1 MILLESVMAVSL
13 SSLFKKE
20 VREKQGKLMAKQR
33 RFAYTSLLP
42 FLLYMGLFT
51 LFPIIWAVVMSFFDY
66 TPIREGSGFLGLGGA
81 NPFIGIDNYIELF
94 TGTSKPAEVFR
105 LAVKN
110 TFLFTVLVLP
120 LNLAI
125 TLPLAV
131 ILESIGERFRTMFR
145 AIYFLPAISSSV
157 ALVTIWAYM
166 YAPGWGLLSMMFKAV
181 GLVPPKSWLSDPSM
195 VYFGVPLAMICV
207 VVAHVW
213 QDFGFNLVIF
223 VAALQG
229 IPKTLR
235 EAARVDG
242 ANAWQEFWWIV
253 VPLLRRTILFACV
266 LTVLSSLQVFVIFQL
281 LSRGG
286 PQNQT
291 QTMLL
296 SIYENAFRFANNLGL
311 SAAMSMILFI
321 IILLLTV
328 FQFRILRT
336 EWEY

>member
-1 MILLESVMAVSL
+1 MEI

-20 VREKQGKLMAKQR
+20 VVSEGGKLTAKQR
-33 RFAYTSLLP
+33 RFAYTSLVP
-42 FLLYMGLFT
+42 ILLYLGLFS
-51 LFPIIWAVVMSFFDY
+51 LFPILWAVVMGFFSY

-81 NPFIGIDNYIELF
+81 NPFVGINNYIELF
-94 TGTSKPAEVFR
+94 TGTGKPAEVFR

-110 TFLFTVLVLP
+110 TFLFTALVLP
-120 LNLAI
+120 LNLAV

-131 ILESIGERFRTMFR
+131 LLESVGEKFKTLFR
-145 AIYFLPAISSSV
+145 AIYFLPTISSSV

-166 YAPGWGLLSMMFKAV
+166 YAPGWGLLSIMFKAV
-181 GLVPPKSWLSDPSM
+181 GLVPPKSWLADPNTI
-195 VYFGVPLAMICV
+195 YFGVPLAMICV

-213 QDFGFNLVIF
+213 QDFGYNLVIF
-223 VAALQG
+223 VAALQS

-242 ANAWQEFWWIV
+242 ANVWQEFWLIV
-253 VPLLRRTILFACV
+253 VPLLRRTVLLTSV
-266 LTVLSSLQVFVIFQL
+266 LTVVSSLQVFVIFQL
-281 LSRGG
+281 LTRGG
-286 PQNQT
+286 PKNQT

-321 IILLLTV
+321 IILTLTV
-328 FQFRILRT
+328 IQFRILRT

>member
-1 MILLESVMAVSL
+1 MAVSI

-20 VREKQGKLMAKQR
+20 VVEEGGKLMAKQR
-33 RFAYTSLLP
+33 RFAYASLIP
-42 FLLYMGLFT
+42 ILLYMGLFT
-51 LFPIIWAVVMSFFDY
+51 LFPILWAVVMSFFSY

-81 NPFIGIDNYIELF
+81 NPFIAIDNYIELF
-94 TGTSKPAEVFR
+94 TGTSQPAEVFR

-110 TFLFTVLVLP
+110 TFLFTALVLP

-131 ILESIGERFRTMFR
+131 ILESIGKRFKTLFR

-157 ALVTIWAYM
+157 ALVIIWDFI
-166 YAPGWGLLSMMFKAV
+166 YAPGWGLLSMMFKAIGV
-181 GLVPPKSWLSDPSM
+181 VPPKSWLQDPNTI
-195 VYFGVPLAMICV
+195 YFGVPLAMICV

-213 QDFGFNLVIF
+213 QDFGYNLVIF
-223 VAALQG
+223 VAALQS
-229 IPKTLR
+229 IPGTLR

-242 ANAWQEFWWIV
+242 ANAWQEFWLIV
-253 VPLLRRTILFACV
+253 VPLLRRTILFASV

-281 LSRGG
+281 LTRGG
-286 PQNQT
+286 PKNQT

-311 SAAMSMILFI
+311 SAAMSMILFL
-321 IILLLTV
+321 IILILTV
-328 FQFRILRT
+328 LQFRLWRT

>member
-1 MILLESVMAVSL
+1 MEIT
-13 SSLFKKE
+13 SLFKKE
-20 VREKQGKLMAKQR
+20 IVRDAGKLTAKQR
-33 RFAYTSLLP
+33 RFAYTSLMP
-42 FLLYMGLFT
+42 ILLYTGLFT
-51 LFPIIWAVVMSFFDY
+51 LFPILWAIVMSFFSY

-81 NPFIGIDNYIELF
+81 NPFVGVDNFIELL
-94 TGTSKPAEVFR
+94 TGTGKPAEVFR
-105 LAVKN
+105 LAVRN
-110 TFLFTVLVLP
+110 TFLFTALVLP

-131 ILESIGERFRTMFR
+131 LLESIGEKFKTLFR
-145 AIYFLPAISSSV
+145 AIYFLPTISLSV
-157 ALVTIWAYM
+157 AIVIIWAYM
-166 YAPGWGLLSMMFKAV
+166 YAPGWGLLSLMFKAV
-181 GLVPPKSWLSDPSM
+181 GLVPPKSWLQDPST

-213 QDFGFNLVIF
+213 QDFGYNLVIF
-223 VAALQG
+223 VAALQS

-242 ANAWQEFWWIV
+242 ANVWQEFWLIV
-253 VPLLRRTILFACV
+253 VPLLRRTVLLTSV
-266 LTVLSSLQVFVIFQL
+266 LTVISSLQVFVIFQQL
-281 LSRGG
+281 TRGG

-291 QTMLL
+291 QTMVL

-321 IILLLTV
+321 IILILTV
-328 FQFRILRT
+328 TQFRILRT

>member
-1 MILLESVMAVSL
+1 MEIT
-13 SSLFKKE
+13 SLFKKE
-20 VREKQGKLMAKQR
+20 IVRDAGKLTAKQR
-33 RFAYTSLLP
+33 RFAYTSLMP
-42 FLLYMGLFT
+42 ILLYIGLFS
-51 LFPIIWAVVMSFFDY
+51 LFPILWAVVMSFFSY

-81 NPFIGIDNYIELF
+81 NPFIAIDNFIELL
-94 TGTSKPAEVFR
+94 TGTGKPAEAFR
-105 LAVKN
+105 LAVRN
-110 TFLFTVLVLP
+110 TFLFTALVLP

-131 ILESIGERFRTMFR
+131 LLESISERFKTLFR
-145 AIYFLPAISSSV
+145 AIYFLPTISSSV

-166 YAPGWGLLSMMFKAV
+166 YAPGWGLLSLIFKAV
-181 GLVPPKSWLSDPSM
+181 GLVPPKSWLQDPNA

-213 QDFGFNLVIF
+213 QDFGYNLVIF
-223 VAALQG
+223 VAALQS

-242 ANAWQEFWWIV
+242 ANVWQEFWLIV
-253 VPLLRRTILFACV
+253 VPLLRRTVLLTSV
-266 LTVLSSLQVFVIFQL
+266 LTVISSLQVFVIFQL
-281 LSRGG
+281 LTRGG
-286 PQNQT
+286 PKNQT

-311 SAAMSMILFI
+311 SAAMSMILFM
-321 IILLLTV
+321 IILTLTLV
-328 FQFRILRT
+328 QFRILRT

>member
-1 MILLESVMAVSL
+1 MEI

-20 VREKQGKLMAKQR
+20 IVTTDSKLMAGQR
-33 RFAYTSLLP
+33 RFAYASLMP
-42 FLLYMGLFT
+42 VLLYMGLFT
-51 LFPIIWAVVMSFFDY
+51 LFPILFATVMSFFSY

-81 NPFIGIDNYIELF
+81 NPFVGIDNYIELF
-94 TGTSKPAEVFR
+94 TGTSQPAEVFR

-110 TFLFTVLVLP
+110 TFLFTALVLP
-120 LNLAI
+120 LNLAV

-131 ILESIGERFRTMFR
+131 ILESVNEKFKVLFR

-157 ALVTIWAYM
+157 AVTIIWSYM
-166 YAPGWGLLSMMFKAV
+166 YAPGWGLLSLMFKAV
-181 GLVPPKSWLSDPSM
+181 GLVPPKSWLQDPNTI
-195 VYFGVPLAMICV
+195 YFGVPLAMLCV

-213 QDFGFNLVIF
+213 QDFGYNLVIF

-242 ANAWQEFWWIV
+242 ANAWQEFWLVV
-253 VPLLRRTILFACV
+253 VPLLRRTVLLVSV
-266 LTVLSSLQVFVIFQL
+266 LTVLSSLQVFIIFQL
-281 LSRGG
+281 LTRGG
-286 PQNQT
+286 PKNQT

-311 SAAMSMILFI
+311 ASAMSMVLFM
-321 IILLLTV
+321 IILVLTV
-328 FQFRILRT
+328 IQFRILRT

>member
-1 MILLESVMAVSL
+1 MEIT
-13 SSLFKKE
+13 SLFKKE
-20 VREKQGKLMAKQR
+20 IVSEGGKLMSQQR
-33 RFAYTSLLP
+33 RFAYTSLVP
-42 FLLYMGLFT
+42 ILLYIGLFS
-51 LFPIIWAVVMSFFDY
+51 LFPILWAVVMGFFSY

-81 NPFIGIDNYIELF
+81 NPFVGINNYIELF
-94 TGTSKPAEVFR
+94 TGTGKPAEVFR
-105 LAVKN
+105 LAVRN
-110 TFLFTVLVLP
+110 TFLFTALVLP
-120 LNLAI
+120 LNLAV

-131 ILESIGERFRTMFR
+131 LLESIGEKFKTLFR
-145 AIYFLPAISSSV
+145 AIYFLPTISSSV
-157 ALVTIWAYM
+157 ALVIIWAYM
-166 YAPGWGLLSMMFKAV
+166 YAPGWGLLSIMFKAV
-181 GLVPPKSWLSDPSM
+181 GLVPPKSWLQDPST

-223 VAALQG
+223 VAALQS

-242 ANAWQEFWWIV
+242 ANVWQEFWLIV
-253 VPLLRRTILFACV
+253 VPLLRRTVLLTSV
-266 LTVLSSLQVFVIFQL
+266 LTVISSLQVFVIFQL
-281 LSRGG
+281 LTRGG

-321 IILLLTV
+321 IILSLTV
-328 FQFRILRT
+328 VQFRILRT

>member
-1 MILLESVMAVSL
+1 MEIT
-13 SSLFKKE
+13 SLFKKE
-20 VREKQGKLMAKQR
+20 VVSDGGKLMSQQR
-33 RFAYTSLLP
+33 RFAYTSLVP
-42 FLLYMGLFT
+42 ILLYIGLFS
-51 LFPIIWAVVMSFFDY
+51 LFPIVWAAVMGFFSY

-81 NPFIGIDNYIELF
+81 NPFVGINNYIELF
-94 TGTSKPAEVFR
+94 TGTGKPAEVFR
-105 LAVKN
+105 LAVRN
-110 TFLFTVLVLP
+110 TFLFTALVLP

-131 ILESIGERFRTMFR
+131 LLESIGEKFKTLFR
-145 AIYFLPAISSSV
+145 AIYFLPTISSSV
-157 ALVTIWAYM
+157 ALVIIWAYM
-166 YAPGWGLLSMMFKAV
+166 YAPGWGLLSLMFKAV
-181 GLVPPKSWLSDPSM
+181 GLVPPKSWLQDPNT

-213 QDFGFNLVIF
+213 QDFGYNLVIF
-223 VAALQG
+223 VAALQS

-242 ANAWQEFWWIV
+242 ANVWQEFWLIV
-253 VPLLRRTILFACV
+253 VPLLRRTVLLTSV
-266 LTVLSSLQVFVIFQL
+266 LTVISSLQVFVIFQL
-281 LSRGG
+281 LTRGG
-286 PQNQT
+286 PKNQT

-321 IILLLTV
+321 IILILTV
-328 FQFRILRT
+328 TQFRILRT

>member
-1 MILLESVMAVSL
+1 MAVSI

-20 VREKQGKLMAKQR
+20 VVSDGGKLMAKQR
-33 RFAYTSLLP
+33 RFAYVSLAP
-42 FLLYMGLFT
+42 ILLYLGLFT
-51 LFPIIWAVVMSFFDY
+51 LFPILFALTMSFFSY
-66 TPIREGSGFLGLGGA
+66 TPIREGTGFLGLGGA
-81 NPFIGIDNYIELF
+81 NPFVGISNYIELF
-94 TGTSKPAEVFR
+94 TGTGKPAEVFR

-110 TFLFTVLVLP
+110 TFLFTALVLP
-120 LNLAI
+120 LNLAV

-131 ILESIGERFRTMFR
+131 LLESIGERFKNLFR

-157 ALVTIWAYM
+157 ALVTIWSYM
-166 YAPGWGLLSMMFKAV
+166 YAPGWGLLSLMFKMV
-181 GLVPPKSWLSDPSM
+181 GLVPPKSWLQDPNT
-195 VYFGVPLAMICV
+195 VYFGIPLAMICV

-213 QDFGFNLVIF
+213 QDFGYNLVIF
-223 VAALQG
+223 VAALQS

-242 ANAWQEFWWIV
+242 ANAWQEFWLVV
-253 VPLLRRTILFACV
+253 VPLLRRTVLLTCV

-281 LSRGG
+281 LTRGG
-286 PQNQT
+286 PKNQT

-311 SAAMSMILFI
+311 ASAMSMILFI
-321 IILLLTV
+321 IILSLTV
-328 FQFRILRT
+328 VQFRILRT

>member
-1 MILLESVMAVSL
+1 MAVSI

-20 VREKQGKLMAKQR
+20 VVNEGGGKLMAKQR
-33 RFAYTSLLP
+33 RFAYISLVP
-42 FLLYMGLFT
+42 ILLYMGLFT
-51 LFPIIWAVVMSFFDY
+51 LFPILFAMVMSLFSY

-81 NPFIGIDNYIELF
+81 NPFIGINNYIELF
-94 TGTSKPAEVFR
+94 TGTGKPAEVFR

-110 TFLFTVLVLP
+110 TFLFTALVLP

-131 ILESIGERFRTMFR
+131 ILESIGDRFRTLFR
-145 AIYFLPAISSSV
+145 AIYFLPTISSSV

-166 YAPGWGLLSMMFKAV
+166 YAPGWGLLSLMFKAV
-181 GLVPPKSWLSDPSM
+181 GLVPPKSWLQDPNA

-213 QDFGFNLVIF
+213 QDFGYNLVIF
-223 VAALQG
+223 VAALQS

-242 ANAWQEFWWIV
+242 ANVWQEFWLIV
-253 VPLLRRTILFACV
+253 VPLLRRTVLLTSV
-266 LTVLSSLQVFVIFQL
+266 LTVISSLQVFVIFQL

-311 SAAMSMILFI
+311 SAAMSMILFM
-321 IILLLTV
+321 IILVLTV
-328 FQFRILRT
+328 FQFRILRA